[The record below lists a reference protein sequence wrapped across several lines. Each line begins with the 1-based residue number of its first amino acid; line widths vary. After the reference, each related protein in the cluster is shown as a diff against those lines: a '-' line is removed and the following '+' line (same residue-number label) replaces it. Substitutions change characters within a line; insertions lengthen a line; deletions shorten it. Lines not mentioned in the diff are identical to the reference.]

1 MISKGAEYSL
11 RVVVLLSRNPGRRLV
26 ASEISEQT
34 MISIAYIPKVLKPLI
49 SAGLVTSNRGV
60 NGGYALKRSSKLI
73 TILDIIN
80 IVGNAQD
87 EHVERGALSVNFASL
102 CKKLEQLDA
111 QILDFCAKTTVA
123 QLAAS

>member
-1 MISKGAEYSL
+1 LISKGAEYSL
-11 RVVVLLSRNPGRRLV
+11 RVVVLLSRNKGRRLA

-34 MISIAYIPKVLKPLI
+34 KISLAYIPKVLKPLI

-73 TILDIIN
+73 TILDILN
-80 IVGNAQD
+80 IVGNTQD
-87 EHVERGALSVNFASL
+87 EHVERGALSDNFASL

-111 QILDFCAKTTVA
+111 QIFDFCAKTTVA
-123 QLAAS
+123 QLALS

>member
-1 MISKGAEYSL
+1 LISKGAEYSL
-11 RVVVLLSRNPGRRLV
+11 RVVVLLTRSKGRRLA
-26 ASEISEQT
+26 ASEIAEQT
-34 MISIAYIPKVLKPLI
+34 RISIAYIPKVLKPLI

-87 EHVERGALSVNFASL
+87 EHVERRELSENFGSL

>member
-11 RVVVLLSRNPGRRLV
+11 RVVVLLTRSKGRRLA
-26 ASEISEQT
+26 ASEIAEQT
-34 MISIAYIPKVLKPLI
+34 RISIAYIPKVLKPLI

-87 EHVERGALSVNFASL
+87 EHVERRELSENFGSL

>member
-11 RVVVLLSRNPGRRLV
+11 RVVVLLTRSKGRRLA
-26 ASEISEQT
+26 ASEIAEQT
-34 MISIAYIPKVLKPLI
+34 RISIAYIPKVLKPLI

-60 NGGYALKRSSKLI
+60 HGGYALKRSSKLI

-87 EHVERGALSVNFASL
+87 EHVERRELSENFGSL

>member
-11 RVVVLLSRNPGRRLV
+11 RVVVLLSRNKGRRL
-26 ASEISEQT
+26 AAAEISEQT
-34 MISIAYIPKVLKPLI
+34 KISIPYIPKVLKPLVL
-49 SAGLVTSNRGV
+49 AGLVTSTRGM
-60 NGGYALKRSSKLI
+60 NGGYTLKKSSNRI
-73 TILDIIN
+73 TILDILN

-87 EHVERGALSVNFASL
+87 DHVERGELSDNFASL

-111 QILDFCAKTTVA
+111 HVLDFCAKTTLA

>member
-1 MISKGAEYSL
+1 LISKGAEYSL
-11 RVVVLLSRNPGRRLV
+11 RVVVLLSRNKGRRLV

-34 MISIAYIPKVLKPLI
+34 KISIAYIPKVIKPLI
-49 SAGLVTSNRGV
+49 AAGFVTSNRGV

-73 TILDIIN
+73 TILDILN

-87 EHVERGALSVNFASL
+87 EHVERKGLSENFGSL

-111 QILDFCAKTTVA
+111 HVLDFCAKTTVA
-123 QLAAS
+123 QLSAS